1 MNILQ
6 SNKLNSEQVR
16 DIEDLEQV
24 CQKNDGLKDVV
35 SLSNELN
42 FDRDINCY
50 FLLYDEEKL
59 ISFLSMFIPTQKEAE
74 ISAYTLPNKRNNGYF
89 KVLFEKAGNQLNKYN
104 IKEILF
110 VHEPASK
117 EGKYVLDKLNAKY
130 DFSEYLLDYSL
141 DNVLEDND
149 KLKIEAAMYE
159 NISEIVKLDM
169 DIFCESFEN
178 AQSIVI
184 KSMNSEKILSYIAK
198 FNNEIIGV
206 CNVNVESEDV
216 SIFGVGI
223 SPKYQGRGFGKEM
236 LNRVIE
242 KLLNMDIKNI
252 TLEVNSINNRAYN
265 LYTNNGFKVKT
276 QYDYYRYL
284 L

>member
-16 DIEDLEQV
+16 DIEDLEKV
-24 CQKNDGLKDVV
+24 CQKHDGLKDMV

-42 FDRDINCY
+42 FDQDINCY

-74 ISAYTLPNKRNNGYF
+74 ISAYTLPNKRNNGHF
-89 KVLFEKAGNQLNKYN
+89 KGLFEKAVNQLNRYN
-104 IKEILF
+104 VKETLF

-130 DFSEYLLDYSL
+130 EFSEYLLGYSL
-141 DNVLEDND
+141 DNVLKHND
-149 KLKIEAAMYE
+149 KLKIETAMHG
-159 NISEIVKLDM
+159 NISEMIKLNM
-169 DIFCESFEN
+169 DVFCENFAST
-178 AQSIVI
+178 QSMVI
-184 KSMNSEKILSYIAK
+184 KSIESEKILSYIAK

-206 CNVNVESEDV
+206 CNCNVESEDV

-252 TLEVNSINNRAYN
+252 TLEVSSINNRAYN
-265 LYTNNGFKVKT
+265 LYKSNGFKVKT